1 MTFRESKLGS
11 EFPHNSRGVLLARD
25 RILTLLR
32 PLLGGEAASERAN
45 NIAQVLMFIG
55 AVRAEPIVADMLRD
69 FDLGDTL
76 HVAEEV
82 VRAWH
87 GQVVEPL
94 VEVRV
99 A

>member
-1 MTFRESKLGS
+1 MGVRELNSGS
-11 EFPHNSRGVLLARD
+11 GPRNSRGVLRARD
-25 RILTLLR
+25 RIRTLLD
-32 PLLGGEAASERAN
+32 PLLGGEVASERAN
-45 NIAQVLMFIG
+45 NIAQVLMFTG
-55 AVRAEPIVADMLRD
+55 ARRTEPIVADMLRD

-94 VEVRV
+94 VEVCV